1 MTRLLTALLAA
12 ALFAGFAPVR
22 AEDKKDP
29 KDDKAKPTGVWS
41 KEADGLKL
49 SFDFSKPD
57 VVIVI
62 AGAGENTLTLTSKY
76 KIEKDGLIKATT
88 SKIEVKGEFPVKPK
102 DGYNFEFK
110 IKIDGKKAK
119 ISDFSASE
127 DADKA
132 KEVVEGEYTKEE
144 KKDK

>member
-1 MTRLLTALLAA
+1 MTRLLTALFAA
-12 ALFAGFAPVR
+12 ALFAVCATVR
-22 AEDKKDP
+22 AEDKKD
-29 KDDKAKPTGVWS
+29 DKVKPPTGVWE

-57 VVIVI
+57 VVIVT
-62 AGAGENTLTLTSKY
+62 AAAGENSLILTSKY

-88 SKIEVKGEFPVKPK
+88 NKIEVKGEFPVKPK

-119 ISDFSASE
+119 ISDFGASE

-132 KEVVEGEYTKEE
+132 KEVVEGEYTKAE
-144 KKDK
+144 KKDQ

>member
-1 MTRLLTALLAA
+1 MTRLLTALFAA

-29 KDDKAKPTGVWS
+29 KDDKAKPTGVWV
-41 KEADGLKL
+41 KESDGLKL

-62 AGAGENTLTLTSKY
+62 AAAGENALVLTSKY

-88 SKIEVKGEFPVKPK
+88 TKIEVMGEVPVKPK

-119 ISDFSASE
+119 IGDFGASE
-127 DADKA
+127 EAEKG
-132 KEVVEGEYTKEE
+132 KEVVEGEYEKEE